1 MEDSVPDPSPVSLY
15 PALERDA
22 DSEIF
27 LLTFSYGAVFLSQA
41 LISQGPFLSHSWEL
55 IGQSLALPLQESESW
70 QASCVPAG

>member
-27 LLTFSYGAVFLSQA
+27 LLTLSYGAVFLSQA
-41 LISQGPFLSHSWEL
+41 LRQGPFLSHSWEL
-55 IGQSLALPLQESESW
+55 IGQSLALPPPGE
-70 QASCVPAG
+70 

>member
-27 LLTFSYGAVFLSQA
+27 LLTLSYGAVFLSQA
-41 LISQGPFLSHSWEL
+41 LSQGPFLSHRWEL
-55 IGQSLALPLQESESW
+55 IGQSLALPLQKRESW